1 MSKKHTL
8 NVNTH
13 PMTAEDVNKH
23 KSVKMHTA
31 EAMLIFH
38 AGKMSIKTDWN
49 FRMIFFIEKIEN
61 NFC

>member
-1 MSKKHTL
+1 
-8 NVNTH
+8 
-13 PMTAEDVNKH
+13 MTAEDVNKH

-38 AGKMSIKTDWN
+38 AGKMSIKIDWN